1 MANTTRTRRPVKGR
15 PAPNKAPQR
24 RRKPVKKR
32 GQPQQVP
39 EVVYT
44 PAPAMSRRKLLLR
57 LLTVV
62 AVVIAMLFAARFC
75 EATGGLFGL
84 QGAAGGWI
92 GGALS
97 KISPFN
103 IDISSEGI
111 EAQIATLA
119 LPEFIKAAVLEE
131 ITAVTPEVAAGTLLG
146 QYVGGILSGYV
157 VLFLCGLLL
166 FFGVKL
172 VMLILRKLLT
182 GVAESVY
189 LFRKI
194 NRLGGMFVGLF
205 KGLVIA
211 CGILAIAAL
220 IPNDALHA
228 FFNNTM
234 ILKGFYN
241 ANPIHLILAA
251 FIS

>member
-1 MANTTRTRRPVKGR
+1 MLAFVFQTAYIADIVFLALLVVLMIMDARKGFIS
-15 PAPNKAPQR
+15 
-24 RRKPVKKR
+24 VFFSF
-32 GQPQQVP
+32 V
-39 EVVYT
+39 
-44 PAPAMSRRKLLLR
+44 SS
-57 LLTVV
+57 VV

-241 ANPIHLILAA
+241 ANPIHLILVA